1 MCLFLNTTEAKIA
14 EKDIICYK
22 IVNATTSPYN
32 ENFYA
37 NGKLPAATNYN
48 GNKYFFFSPFQ
59 AVPIEFGKVMRD
71 EKRLRIKK
79 TYSGKY
85 YPFTT
90 CEKQAKHWRLNTM
103 ADRIKARNAKF
114 VLSSGAFHSFQ
125 NLSHTKDF
133 FKNAPI
139 LGYFMGYFANRA
151 FITGIAKCVI
161 PKGSEYY
168 EGVFE
173 STGIPSYASKE
184 IRYEEIIL
192 IED

>member
-1 MCLFLNTTEAKIA
+1 MCLFLNTIEAKIA

-37 NGKLPAATNYN
+37 NGKLPAATNYK
-48 GNKYFFFSPFQ
+48 GNKYFFFTPFQ
-59 AVPIEFGKVMRD
+59 AMPIEFGKVMRD
-71 EKRLRIKK
+71 EKRIWIKK
-79 TYSGKY
+79 TYTTKY
-85 YPFTT
+85 YPFKT

-103 ADRIKARNAKF
+103 IDRLAARSAKF
-114 VLSSGAFHSFQ
+114 VLSGGAFHSFQ
-125 NLSHTKDF
+125 NLRHTKDF

-139 LGYFMGYFANRA
+139 LGYFINDA
-151 FITGIAKCVI
+151 FITGIVKCVI

-173 STGIPSYASKE
+173 GTGIPSYASKE

>member
-1 MCLFLNTTEAKIA
+1 MCLFLNTIEAKIA

-22 IVNATTSPYN
+22 IVNATTSPFN

-37 NGKLPAATNYN
+37 NGKLPAATNYK

-59 AVPIEFGKVMRD
+59 AMPIEFGKVMRD
-71 EKRLRIKK
+71 EKRIWIKK
-79 TYSGKY
+79 TYATKY
-85 YPFTT
+85 YPFKT

-103 ADRIKARNAKF
+103 ADRCKARSANF
-114 VLSSGAFHSFQ
+114 VLSGGAFHSFQ

-139 LGYFMGYFANRA
+139 LGYFFNQA
-151 FITGIAKCVI
+151 FITGIVKCVI

-173 STGIPSYASKE
+173 GTGIPSYASKE

>member
-22 IVNATTSPYN
+22 IVNATTTPYN

-37 NGKLPAATNYN
+37 NGKLPAATNYK

-59 AVPIEFGKVMRD
+59 AMPIEFGKVMRD
-71 EKRLRIKK
+71 GNKVRIKE
-79 TYSGKY
+79 TYNTHY
-85 YPFTT
+85 YPFKT

-103 ADRIKARNAKF
+103 GDMFFAKRAKF
-114 VLSSGAFHSFQ
+114 VLSGGAFHSFQ
-125 NLSHTKDF
+125 NLRHTKDF

-139 LGYFMGYFANRA
+139 LGYFINDMY
-151 FITGIAKCVI
+151 ITGIVKCVI

-173 STGIPSYASKE
+173 GTGIPSYASKE

>member
-14 EKDIICYK
+14 ENDIICYK
-22 IVNATTSPYN
+22 IVNATTSPRN
-32 ENFYA
+32 EYFYA
-37 NGKLPAATNYN
+37 NGELPAATNYK
-48 GNKYFFFSPFQ
+48 GNKYFFFTPFQ
-59 AVPIEFGKVMRD
+59 AMPIEFGKVMKD
-71 EKRLRIKK
+71 GKKVRIKE
-79 TYSGKY
+79 TFFGNY

-103 ADRIKARNAKF
+103 MDRMVAKSAKF
-114 VLSSGAFHSFQ
+114 VLSGGAFHSFQ

-139 LGYFMGYFANRA
+139 LGYLINDA
-151 FITGIAKCVI
+151 FITGIVKCVI

-173 STGIPSYASKE
+173 CTGIPSYASKE